1 MPNTLKLIRALS
13 ISDREHHRVRRG
25 VKLFTGIESLDGIL
39 GGFPDGTVL
48 LISGLPGSGFD
59 IFAQQILYTASSTNN
74 CNALYVAVDKPPL
87 EVESEMVERG
97 WRVDALDE
105 KKWEFLDA
113 YTVKQNVLKGVT
125 GVKSFTDLFK
135 GLPSLIKEGRWLAV
149 DTLSSFIEALR
160 FEEVLEVLGELVEKA
175 RDNGGLHLLLVV
187 EGLHDEKTLIKLTHT
202 VDGLLNLTLESRY
215 AEPIGL
221 ITVKK
226 LRKMDHARRV
236 ISYRITENGLVV
248 ETATRIV

>member
-1 MPNTLKLIRALS
+1 MS
-13 ISDREHHRVRRG
+13 VSDREHLRVRRG
-25 VKLFTGIESLDGIL
+25 VRLFTGIEALDRIF
-39 GGFPDGTVL
+39 GGFPDGSVL

-74 CNALYVAVDKPPL
+74 CSALYVAVDRPPL

-97 WRVDALDE
+97 WRIDALDE

-113 YTVKQNVLKGVT
+113 YTVKQNVLKGVI
-125 GVKSFTDLFK
+125 GVKGFTDLFK
-135 GLPSLIKEGRWLAV
+135 GLPSLIKEGKWLAV

-160 FEEVLEVLGELVEKA
+160 FEEVLEVLAELVEKA

-187 EGLHDEKTLIKLTHT
+187 EGLHDEKTLIKLTHA

-215 AEPIGL
+215 AEPVGL

-226 LRKMDHARRV
+226 LRRMDHVRRV